1 MANGDKVVTTNP
13 DPTDAV
19 KEAMTL
25 AIGNLEKQ
33 VTQRLDDNAK
43 AVTLAREE
51 VKAAAA
57 ELAKANS
64 EALAAALKTTTD
76 AATKLAESFDST
88 NKATNE
94 KIDRLTERINVW
106 TGQDVRA
113 IENKSER
120 TSERGQGLSAI
131 MAIVGMGG
139 LVLAVLTY
147 VATRVH

>member
-1 MANGDKVVTTNP
+1 MAEDRVVVTNP
-13 DPTDAV
+13 DPTAAV

-33 VTQRLDDNAK
+33 VTQRFDDNAK
-43 AVTLAREE
+43 AVSLAREE

-120 TSERGQGLSAI
+120 TSERGQGLSTI
-131 MAIVGMGG
+131 MAVVAMGG

-147 VATRVH
+147 VATRMR